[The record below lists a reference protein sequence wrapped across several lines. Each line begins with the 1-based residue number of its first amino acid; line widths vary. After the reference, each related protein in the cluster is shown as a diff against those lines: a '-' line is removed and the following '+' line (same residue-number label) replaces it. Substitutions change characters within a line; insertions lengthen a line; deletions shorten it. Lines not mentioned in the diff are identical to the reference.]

1 MKALIKLGGTLLD
14 EPESRNR
21 LAREIA
27 QARHGGLEAVIVHGG
42 GKQMTR
48 YLADRGV
55 ESRFING
62 LRVTTPEV
70 LDAVLKVLA
79 GSVNQELV
87 AAFVACGAPAV
98 GLSGMDA
105 LLTEARPI
113 NDELGWVGKP
123 VRSDPR
129 LLEALINYQ
138 YLPVVACL
146 AGNRQGQFFN
156 VNADQMAVS
165 VASALQ
171 VDKLLFLTDVD
182 GVRGPDQQVIST
194 LNLDQCRKLIEDGVA
209 TGGMRAKLESAAEA
223 CEAGIAEIVIA
234 PGASP
239 DIIPKLLADSAS
251 TKNVIGTRLVANLG
265 ASRHA

>member
-14 EPESRNR
+14 TPESRRR
-21 LAREIA
+21 LAEEIA
-27 QARHGGLEAVIVHGG
+27 RAFADGLEAAVVHGG

-105 LLTEARPI
+105 LLTTAGPI
-113 NDELGWVGKP
+113 SDELGFAGKP

-129 LLEALINYQ
+129 LLNALIEFK
-138 YLPVVACL
+138 YLPVVACV
-146 AGNRQGQFFN
+146 AGDREGHFFN
-156 VNADQMAVS
+156 VNADQMAAS
-165 VASALQ
+165 VAVALK

-182 GVRGPDQQVIST
+182 GVRGQDNQVCPALS
-194 LNLDQCRKLIEDGVA
+194 LEECRLLIDNGVA

-223 CEAGIAEIVIA
+223 LEAGIPEVVIA
-234 PGASP
+234 PGAAL
-239 DIIPKLLADSAS
+239 DIVAQLLAGAAL
-251 TKNVIGTRLVANLG
+251 GTRLIKQ
-265 ASRHA
+265 

>member
-14 EPESRNR
+14 APESRSR
-21 LAREIA
+21 IAGEIA
-27 QARHGGLEAVIVHGG
+27 RAVEHGLEAVIVHGG

-48 YLADRGV
+48 FLAERGV

-70 LDAVLKVLA
+70 LDAVLKILA

-87 AAFVACGAPAV
+87 AALVASGASAV

-113 NDELGWVGKP
+113 NNDLGFVGQP

-129 LLEALINYQ
+129 LLDTLLQAKF
-138 YLPVVACL
+138 LPVIACVA
-146 AGNRQGQFFN
+146 GDREGHFFN

-165 VASALQ
+165 IASALR
-171 VDKLLFLTDVD
+171 VNKLLFLTDVD
-182 GVRGPDQQVIST
+182 GVRGLDNRIEPALT
-194 LNLDQCRKLIEDGVA
+194 LDQCRELIDNGVA
-209 TGGMRAKLESAAEA
+209 TGGMQAKLESASEA
-223 CEAGIAEIVIA
+223 LQAGIAEVVIA
-234 PGASP
+234 PGAAA
-239 DIIPKLLADSAS
+239 DVVARLLHRDD
-251 TKNVIGTRLVANLG
+251 IGTRIITHAEVSRLG
-265 ASRHA
+265 

>member
-1 MKALIKLGGTLLD
+1 LKALIKLGGTLLD
-14 EPESRNR
+14 TPESRRR
-21 LAREIA
+21 LAEEIA
-27 QARHGGLEAVIVHGG
+27 RAFADGLEAAVVHGG

-105 LLTEARPI
+105 LLTTAGPI
-113 NDELGWVGKP
+113 SDELGFAGKP

-129 LLEALINYQ
+129 LLNALIEFK
-138 YLPVVACL
+138 YLPVVACV
-146 AGNRQGQFFN
+146 AGDREGHFFN
-156 VNADQMAVS
+156 VNADQMAAS
-165 VASALQ
+165 VAVALK

-182 GVRGPDQQVIST
+182 GVRGQDNQVCPALS
-194 LNLDQCRKLIEDGVA
+194 LEECRLLIDNGVA

-223 CEAGIAEIVIA
+223 LEAGIPEVVIA
-234 PGASP
+234 PGAAL
-239 DIIPKLLADSAS
+239 DIVAQLLAGAAL
-251 TKNVIGTRLVANLG
+251 GTRLIKQ
-265 ASRHA
+265 